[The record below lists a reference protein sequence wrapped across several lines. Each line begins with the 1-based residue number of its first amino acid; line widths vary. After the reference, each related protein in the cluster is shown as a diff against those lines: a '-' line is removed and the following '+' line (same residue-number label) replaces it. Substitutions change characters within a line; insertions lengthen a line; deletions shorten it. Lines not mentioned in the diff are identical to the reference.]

1 MTMYF
6 HFYVAVSSTRNSLLS
21 EEPPDPNSTAPPSV
35 NSGELVVP
43 NRTNS
48 NDQPHGSGDQP
59 QASDDAQQKE
69 EQVVSKPSISALQQQ
84 QHSPSVIK
92 PLSGL
97 LGLTKLW
104 ETLSQCLCSLA
115 DTHDSHAVLVLQPA
129 VEAFFLVHAER
140 SSDTKLP
147 TGSRSSHSISTS
159 RLKDDVN
166 PTSPAAFSDLSPHP
180 SQSEIEQDQYAQLP
194 YDTVL
199 FLKFAG
205 MYSSLLYHQ

>member
-1 MTMYF
+1 MTFYF
-6 HFYVAVSSTRNSLLS
+6 NIAVSSTRNSLLS
-21 EEPPDPNSTAPPSV
+21 EEPPDVHSTAPPSV
-35 NSGELVVP
+35 NNAELVVP

-48 NDQPHGSGDQP
+48 NDQPHGSGDQL
-59 QASDDAQQKE
+59 QASGDQLQASGDAQQKE
-69 EQVVSKPSISALQQQ
+69 EQVVNKPSVSTLQQQ

-92 PLSGL
+92 PLSSL

-104 ETLSQCLCSLA
+104 DTLSQCLCSLA

-147 TGSRSSHSISTS
+147 SGSRSSHSISTP
-159 RLKDDVN
+159 RLKDDTN

-194 YDTVL
+194 HDTVL

-205 MYSSLLYHQ
+205 M

>member
-1 MTMYF
+1 
-6 HFYVAVSSTRNSLLS
+6 
-21 EEPPDPNSTAPPSV
+21 
-35 NSGELVVP
+35 VVP
-43 NRTNS
+43 DRTNS
-48 NDQPHGSGDQP
+48 SDQPHT
-59 QASDDAQQKE
+59 SDDVQQKE
-69 EQVVSKPSISALQQQ
+69 ERVTGTTGVPVLQQQQ

-92 PLSGL
+92 PLSSL
-97 LGLTKLW
+97 LGLAKLW

-147 TGSRSSHSISTS
+147 SGSHSSHSISAS
-159 RLKDDVN
+159 RLKEDIN
-166 PTSPAAFSDLSPHP
+166 PMSPAAFSDLSPHP

-194 YDTVL
+194 QDTVL

-205 MYSSLLYHQ
+205 M

>member
-1 MTMYF
+1 M
-6 HFYVAVSSTRNSLLS
+6 YVAVSSTRNSLLS
-21 EEPPDPNSTAPPSV
+21 EEPPDANSTPAPSA
-35 NSGELVVP
+35 NTDEIVVSTQ
-43 NRTNS
+43 TNS
-48 NDQPHGSGDQP
+48 NDQPHT
-59 QASDDAQQKE
+59 SDDARPKE
-69 EQVVSKPSISALQQQ
+69 EQVVSKPTSTSTLQQQQQ

-92 PLSGL
+92 PLSSL
-97 LGLTKLW
+97 LGLTNLW
-104 ETLSQCLCSLA
+104 DMLSQCLCSLA

-147 TGSRSSHSISTS
+147 SGSRSSHSISTS

-166 PTSPAAFSDLSPHP
+166 PMSPAAFSDLSPHP

-194 YDTVL
+194 QDTVL

-205 MYSSLLYHQ
+205 I